1 VIVLDTNVVSEL
13 MKATPTAAVVA
24 WIGRS
29 DSADF
34 CTTSITEAE
43 VLNGVLAL
51 PAGRRRRALEQAADA
66 MFAEDFAGRILPF
79 DRRAAPAYAEIVT
92 ERDRQGP
99 PISQFDAQIGAI
111 TRSVGAVL
119 ATRNVD
125 DFDHCG
131 ISVVNPWES
140 EPES

>member
-1 VIVLDTNVVSEL
+1 MIVLDTNVVSEL

-24 WIGRS
+24 WIGSR
-29 DSADF
+29 DSAEF

-66 MFAEDFAGRILPF
+66 MFAADFAGRILPF
-79 DRRAAPAYAEIVT
+79 DSRAARAYAEIVT
-92 ERDRQGP
+92 DRDRRGR

-111 TRSVGAVL
+111 ARSAGAVL
-119 ATRNVD
+119 ATRNGD

-140 EPES
+140 KQGS